1 MKYSYAIVYTFF
13 FIVLLSAC
21 NGSSPQNADLQK
33 AETPIAQLNEAIK
46 NSPENADLYF
56 KRAQIFH
63 QSETYLDAI
72 ADLSKAVE
80 LDSNQFEYYHLL
92 ADVYLDSYKS
102 FDALRVM
109 KSTVERFP
117 DNTSSYLKLAEFQH
131 ILKKHRDVF
140 ETVDKVLKKDPQNAE
155 AYFMMGLSLKEIN
168 ETNRAINSFQSAVE
182 NNPQLIDAWIILG
195 QMYTEL
201 GDPLAL
207 KYFDNALLIEPNNLD
222 VMHAKAYYL
231 NEQKDTDGALAMYK
245 EMISKDPKYKEAY
258 LNLGLIY
265 LEMDSLKR
273 AISNFDILLEVAPLT
288 IAGYYYRGLTKELAG
303 DMVGAKSDFKQA
315 LKFSPNYAKAQEG
328 LQRVE
333 GEM

>member
-1 MKYSYAIVYTFF
+1 MKYSYALVCSILFF
-13 FIVLLSAC
+13 VFFMAC
-21 NGSSPQNADLQK
+21 GSPAPADADLQK
-33 AETPIAQLNEAIK
+33 AENPITQINKAIK
-46 NSPENADLYF
+46 DSPNNSDLYF
-56 KRAQIFH
+56 KRAQLFYE
-63 QSETYLDAI
+63 SETYLDAI

-80 LDSNQFEYYHLL
+80 LDSNRFEYYHLL

-207 KYFDNALLIEPNNLD
+207 KYFDNALLIEPENLD
-222 VMHAKAYYL
+222 VMHAKAFYL
-231 NEQKDTDGALAMYK
+231 NEQKDTNGALAIYK
-245 EMISKDPKYKEAY
+245 EMVVKDPKYKEAY
-258 LNLGLIY
+258 LNSGLIY
-265 LEMDSLKR
+265 LEMDSLQK
-273 AISNFDILLEVAPLT
+273 AIDNFDILLEVAPLT

-303 DMVGAKSDFKQA
+303 DLEGAKSDFKQA